1 MTEDEIVIQWRLTD
15 DKLTAAKRELGVR
28 AVTINELRAEVARL
42 TEAIQSEA
50 NDMLAAGNAH
60 AEHTAARRRLLL
72 AALTTPPAPDSVAD
86 AGKAIDEEWV
96 ET

>member
-42 TEAIQSEA
+42 TEAIEFCKKREA
-50 NDMLAAGNAH
+50 
-60 AEHTAARRRLLL
+60 TR
-72 AALTTPPAPDSVAD
+72 
-86 AGKAIDEEWV
+86 
-96 ET
+96 